1 MGMKIK
7 KAVRVFTWIIFVV
20 IVLCGITYLIAWKS
34 PKYYAVSDDLNT
46 DSIIPFKNYAQ
57 ISDHQRPFIISSP
70 NKYTVFGSTHTRDP
84 NHFEIALIEKE
95 WQKLKP
101 TIALIEGRL
110 GFLIPGIMD
119 PVKNLGEGGKVKALA
134 EKNNVPIYNWDLPK
148 EVLAKQL
155 LKKFNA
161 EQVALSQILN
171 PYFGQ
176 LRFGKPASPES
187 FIEEFYK
194 RAKYVG
200 QENNIKTAADI
211 DRTWKKYF
219 PAGPDWRDVS
229 DENGLPGYLEDMIAI
244 TNDLRNHQLVVAIK
258 ELTVKGEKPFVSC
271 GSSHAACIATAFKD
285 ALIK

>member
-1 MGMKIK
+1 MKIK
-7 KAVRVFTWIIFVV
+7 KALKVFLWVILAVII
-20 IVLCGITYLIAWKS
+20 LCGIIYLISWKS
-34 PKYYAVSDDLNT
+34 PKYYKVSDIHNT

-57 ISDHQRPFIISSP
+57 IIDHQRPFIISSP
-70 NKYTVFGSTHTRDP
+70 NKYTVFGSAHTRDP

-148 EVLAKQL
+148 EILAEQL

-176 LRFGKPASPES
+176 LRFGKPTSPEG
-187 FIEEFYK
+187 FIEEYLK
-194 RAKYVG
+194 RAKYVQ
-200 QENNIKTAADI
+200 QENNIKTAADV
-211 DRTWKKYF
+211 DRIWKKYF
-219 PAGPDWRDVS
+219 PAGPDWRNVS

-244 TNDLRNHQLVVAIK
+244 TNDLRNRQLVVVIK
-258 ELTVKGEKPFVSC
+258 ELSAKGERVFASC
-271 GSSHAACIATAFKD
+271 GSSHAACIATAFLD
-285 ALIK
+285 ALVK